1 MLFKHNMDIHILPEF
16 SYNLIQYSDSISSK
30 KKIIQLYYSTFA
42 KYTLKKDNRIMK
54 VEVIISCIYDFIF
67 IHYLYLGGFIKAIFK
82 SK

>member
-1 MLFKHNMDIHILPEF
+1 MDIHILPEF

-42 KYTLKKDNRIMK
+42 KYTLKKDNRITK